1 LTFSNYNILNKEGK
15 MAQEFRKYWDP
26 EIETMSRKELE
37 EIQEKRVKIQSAYVY
52 EYSALQRELWDKAG
66 VKPTDIRTLDDF
78 KKYVPFINKQMVRDY
93 RERTGDPFGGILC
106 LPLKGLRLYITTGST
121 GAPTFPTFSLRD
133 RELIAEYLTRAFW
146 GIGLRPGDS
155 FAWCPPP
162 EHASIGIAPR
172 LLLQKIGVS
181 WYVTIHHHPL
191 DAARFVHAAR
201 YLKPKFT
208 VGVSGLLYA
217 AAMEVCAMQGLD
229 AKEIFSCYE
238 GMVWFGE
245 TLAPTSRKVI
255 EENWGTK
262 IYIVSGLADWIAHP
276 LECEMRDSFLHMYDD
291 HFLCEVIDPK
301 TEEPVSPGERGELV
315 ISVLQQETAPVL
327 RWKTDDIVTINP
339 EPCPCGRTHTR
350 LTWIGRKPD
359 EVKIAGKSVFPV
371 DVCEVVT
378 RCPETE
384 EGQYWIIKY
393 APEMDKL
400 KVKVAYN
407 PAKTKDL
414 EALRGRLTQEL
425 KKTLGLESE
434 ITEFITSKE
443 APAVLV
449 GHKLARV
456 VDLTKG

>member
-1 LTFSNYNILNKEGK
+1 
-15 MAQEFRKYWDP
+15 
-26 EIETMSRKELE
+26 
-37 EIQEKRVKIQSAYVY
+37 
-52 EYSALQRELWDKAG
+52 
-66 VKPTDIRTLDDF
+66 
-78 KKYVPFINKQMVRDY
+78 
-93 RERTGDPFGGILC
+93 
-106 LPLKGLRLYITTGST
+106 
-121 GAPTFPTFSLRD
+121 
-133 RELIAEYLTRAFW
+133 
-146 GIGLRPGDS
+146 
-155 FAWCPPP
+155 
-162 EHASIGIAPR
+162 
-172 LLLQKIGVS
+172 
-181 WYVTIHHHPL
+181 
-191 DAARFVHAAR
+191 
-201 YLKPKFT
+201 
-208 VGVSGLLYA
+208 
-217 AAMEVCAMQGLD
+217 
-229 AKEIFSCYE
+229 
-238 GMVWFGE
+238 
-245 TLAPTSRKVI
+245 
-255 EENWGTK
+255 
-262 IYIVSGLADWIAHP
+262 
-276 LECEMRDSFLHMYDD
+276 MYDD